1 MSIFREKSLKKVSS
15 PEQIDEYVRVIT
27 PSVWIALAALAL
39 LLAGF
44 LIWSIFGTM
53 EVHDE
58 KGDLQEIHPITFVV
72 N

>member
-15 PEQIDEYVRVIT
+15 PEQMNEYIRVIT
-27 PSVWIALAALAL
+27 PSVWIALIALAV

-58 KGDLQEIHPITFVV
+58 NGNEQTIHPIAYVI

>member
-1 MSIFREKSLKKVSS
+1 MDIFREKSLKKVSS
-15 PEQIDEYVRVIT
+15 PERMDEYIHVTT
-27 PSVWIALAALAL
+27 PSVWIALIALAV

-44 LIWSIFGTM
+44 VIWSIFGTV

-58 KGDLQEIHPITFVV
+58 SGDVKAVHPITYVV